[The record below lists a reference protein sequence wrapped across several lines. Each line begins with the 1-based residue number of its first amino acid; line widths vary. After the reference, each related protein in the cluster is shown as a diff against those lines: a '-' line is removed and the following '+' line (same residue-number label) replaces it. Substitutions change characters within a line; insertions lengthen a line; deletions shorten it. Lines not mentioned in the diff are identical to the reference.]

1 MRTMSKHPFRL
12 ASLLLFA
19 VCATGS
25 LSTPVAA
32 STPCSTTHPSAR
44 EESEL
49 RAVVRKTAGAQTA
62 RLMIQDFCSH
72 VVTATADLHSP
83 FKRQRQDVRE
93 WSTIHCQREDPHGW
107 VCDELVTHRAVKVRA
122 VLAGSKRTIDVEFL
136 PELPVETA
144 RELALRALSVVEDPA
159 AEPAKC
165 VGSESHPVFFEH
177 SQWQDARNA
186 LLKAITGLPLS
197 VAVRTADDTA
207 AGTPQVWLDGTLGI
221 EFPPGCWMEAELI
234 LVT

>member
-32 STPCSTTHPSAR
+32 STPCSTTRPSVR

-49 RAVVRKTAGAQTA
+49 
-62 RLMIQDFCSH
+62 
-72 VVTATADLHSP
+72 
-83 FKRQRQDVRE
+83 
-93 WSTIHCQREDPHGW
+93 
-107 VCDELVTHRAVKVRA
+107 RAVKVRA

-159 AEPAKC
+159 AAPAKC
-165 VGSESHPVFFEH
+165 VDSESHPVFFEH

>member
-32 STPCSTTHPSAR
+32 STPCSTTRPSAR

-49 RAVVRKTAGAQTA
+49 
-62 RLMIQDFCSH
+62 
-72 VVTATADLHSP
+72 
-83 FKRQRQDVRE
+83 
-93 WSTIHCQREDPHGW
+93 
-107 VCDELVTHRAVKVRA
+107 RAVKVRA

-159 AEPAKC
+159 AAPAKC
-165 VGSESHPVFFEH
+165 VDSESHPVFFEH

-186 LLKAITGLPLS
+186 LLKAITGLPLRWRS
-197 VAVRTADDTA
+197 GRRTTWQPEHRKC
-207 AGTPQVWLDGTLGI
+207 GWTERWGSNSRRVVGWRRS
-221 EFPPGCWMEAELI
+221 
-234 LVT
+234 